1 MDTTG
6 DGKSDRI
13 LIDVDGDGVADI
25 VGIDKNG
32 DGVIDEYVQ
41 DAQGV
46 QAAQAAIG
54 QKTDGV

>member
-1 MDTTG
+1 VDTTG
-6 DGKSDRI
+6 DGKSDRV

-46 QAAQAAIG
+46 QAAIG